1 MAYKEGNP
9 LVKLIILAVVVFA
22 VYKYGLPWAKEKNLI
37 PSGESKVAQASKNE
51 GCLGLALNAGDAWSG
66 GVARFMNPPVDAS
79 AWSSFRS
86 NVDGAISSARNG
98 CGCPEESCRKAKEA
112 MSELRSLVSNMD
124 AAVRSGGPP
133 TIDVVR
139 AQEKIDGLLD
149 EARTLTNQ
157 GK

>member
-1 MAYKEGNP
+1 
-9 LVKLIILAVVVFA
+9 
-22 VYKYGLPWAKEKNLI
+22 
-37 PSGESKVAQASKNE
+37 
-51 GCLGLALNAGDAWSG
+51 
-66 GVARFMNPPVDAS
+66 MNPPVDAS

-86 NVDGAISSARNG
+86 DVNGAISSARNG

-112 MSELRSLVSNMD
+112 MSDLSSLVNDMD

-133 TIDVVR
+133 TVDVVR
-139 AQEKIDGLLD
+139 AQERIDSLLD

>member
-1 MAYKEGNP
+1 MAYKQGNP
-9 LVKLIILAVVVFA
+9 LVKLIILAAVVYA
-22 VYKYGLPWAKEKNLI
+22 GYKFGLPWAKEKNLI
-37 PSGESKVAQASKNE
+37 PSGGSTASHASKNE
-51 GCLGLALNAGDAWSG
+51 GCLGLALNAGEVWSG

-86 NVDGAISSARNG
+86 DVEGAISSARNG
-98 CGCPEESCRKAKEA
+98 CGCSEESCSKAKEA
-112 MSELRSLVSNMD
+112 MSELSSLVNNMD

-133 TIDVVR
+133 TVDIVR

-149 EARTLTNQ
+149 EARSLTNQ

>member
-1 MAYKEGNP
+1 MAYKQGNP
-9 LVKLIILAVVVFA
+9 LVKLIILAVVVYA
-22 VYKYGLPWAKEKNLI
+22 GYKYGLPWAKEKNLI
-37 PSGESKVAQASKNE
+37 PSGGSKTSQASKNE
-51 GCLGLALNAGDAWSG
+51 GCLGLALNAGDVWSG
-66 GVARFMNPPVDAS
+66 GIARFMNPPVDAS

-86 NVDGAISSARNG
+86 DVNGAISSARNG

-112 MSELRSLVSNMD
+112 MSDLSSLVNDMD

-133 TIDVVR
+133 TVDVVR
-139 AQEKIDGLLD
+139 AQERIDSLLD